1 MFIRIRAEIS
11 CDARMAK
18 AFFRKVS
25 DSMSETSLKRN
36 GINDFVP
43 EKFLEI
49 FAISLFQ
56 NNFEQ
61 MFLNFERNR
70 KGNEEI

>member
-1 MFIRIRAEIS
+1 
-11 CDARMAK
+11 MAK
-18 AFFRKVS
+18 SFFRKVS
-25 DSMSETSLKRN
+25 DSMLETSLKRSD
-36 GINDFVP
+36 INDFVP

-61 MFLNFERNR
+61 MFSNFERNR

>member
-1 MFIRIRAEIS
+1 MHAWQRPL
-11 CDARMAK
+11 
-18 AFFRKVS
+18 FRKVS
-25 DSMSETSLKRN
+25 DSLPETLLKRSD
-36 GINDFVP
+36 INDFVP

-49 FAISLFQ
+49 FALSLFQ

-61 MFLNFERNR
+61 MFLNFEKNR

>member
-1 MFIRIRAEIS
+1 MHAWQRPL
-11 CDARMAK
+11 
-18 AFFRKVS
+18 FRKVS
-25 DSMSETSLKRN
+25 DSLPETLLKRSD
-36 GINDFVP
+36 INDFVP

-49 FAISLFQ
+49 FALSLFQ

-70 KGNEEI
+70 KSNEEI